1 MRRIVLAVAAL
12 LSLSTAAQATT
23 TIEGGATNVTF
34 NGSDPGLV
42 VTVNP
47 VNFGPFN
54 LDLDP
59 GTGTPS
65 SFTTSVLT
73 IGTDELTI
81 NLFEDTNSL
90 PISVQ
95 FAFANPLG
103 TTGSPITGETFGI
116 WLLDVGRVV
125 WDGPSTFNFGNGGA
139 FSLSLSN
146 ATFGSPG
153 TANVNGTFRLISEF
167 GGSRARDM
175 GDDASRLRR
184 RGLRC
189 SPQENGCATTRSARL
204 IPPSRGDE
212 CRRQAPAGGIFFD

>member
-12 LSLSTAAQATT
+12 LSFSTAAQATT

-42 VTVNP
+42 VTVAP

-59 GTGTPS
+59 ATGTPS

-73 IGTDELTI
+73 IGTDESTI
-81 NLFEDTNSL
+81 NLFEDTNAL

-125 WDGPSTFNFGNGGA
+125 WDGPSTFNFVNGGA

-146 ATFGSPG
+146 ATFGTPG
-153 TANVNGTFRLISEF
+153 TANVNGTFRLISESAVPEPGTWAMMLLGF
-167 GGSRARDM
+167 GAVGFA
-175 GDDASRLRR
+175 ARR
-184 RGLRC
+184 RK
-189 SPQENGCATTRSARL
+189 AAARP
-204 IPPSRGDE
+204 IA
-212 CRRQAPAGGIFFD
+212 QIA